1 MIKHLIT
8 KNPKFDGY
16 QRRLAS
22 VVHNFFYKKTSGGA
36 IKNEPISKKK
46 LVEKLHKS
54 IIRKFEK
61 WKVHSLF
68 IDNISG
74 TDLTN
79 MQLINK
85 LNKRFRFLL
94 YVINIYSKYA
104 WVIPL
109 KDKEGITIGNA
120 LQKTLHKLNHK
131 PNKIWIEKGSKFYN
145 RSMKSLL

>member
-1 MIKHLIT
+1 
-8 KNPKFDGY
+8 
-16 QRRLAS
+16 
-22 VVHNFFYKKTSGGA
+22 
-36 IKNEPISKKK
+36 
-46 LVEKLHKS
+46 
-54 IIRKFEK
+54 
-61 WKVHSLF
+61 
-68 IDNISG
+68 
-74 TDLTN
+74 

-104 WVIPL
+104 WVTPL

-120 LQKTLHKLNHK
+120 LQKTLHKLNCK